1 MKKFTLALLALSFI
15 LTGCIKD
22 DIIEDFVEPT
32 IRITTIPDTILLNS
46 QYQFE
51 YIFLNNVGIEESV
64 NAEWSSS
71 NPEIIEINNNG
82 LAQAKSL
89 GSSEI
94 SISYFSETKSL
105 TDIITVNVG
114 NNTVE
119 GSIDKSGSI
128 QTTSSYV
135 LEGDFS
141 ISEDNESVTI
151 EFFADY
157 KASRA
162 LPGLYVYLSNNQNV
176 ITNALEIGK
185 VETFEGAHSYTIDGI
200 GINDYQYLVYF
211 CKPFNV
217 KVGDG
222 IID

>member
-1 MKKFTLALLALSFI
+1 MKQFTLALIAFSIL

-22 DIIEDFVEPT
+22 DIIDDFVEPT
-32 IRITTIPDTILLNS
+32 IRITTFPDTILLNS

-51 YIFLNNVGIEESV
+51 YVFLNNVGIEETV
-64 NAEWSSS
+64 EAEWSST
-71 NPEIIEINNNG
+71 NPEILEIDNNG
-82 LAQAKSL
+82 LALAKAL

-94 SISYFSETKSL
+94 SISYSSESNSVI
-105 TDIITVNVG
+105 DVVSVNVG
-114 NNTVE
+114 GSTVE
-119 GSIDKSGSI
+119 GSNDKSGSI

-141 ISEDNESVTI
+141 ISEENGSLSI
-151 EFFADY
+151 EFFEDY

-162 LPGLYVYLSNNQNV
+162 LPGLYLYLSNNQNV
-176 ITNALEIGK
+176 ITNAMEIGK
-185 VETFEGAHSYTIDGI
+185 VETFEGAHSYTIEDI

-222 IID
+222 IIE